1 MSANKFQATMRS
13 GPMPGKTFPI
23 ENEEAIVGRDL
34 ANDIVISDPEV
45 SRRHARFYIRDENV
59 FVEDMGSTNGTFLNG
74 ERISSPQQ
82 LRNGDVVTLGESVV
96 LVFEKITEEPAD
108 TVAVPPEEATD
119 SPIADAFPDEG
130 LPPPPPQPHFEPETY
145 QPPADTGYY
154 RQDGPKQPSPEEE
167 EPSVPLMSIREEQK
181 KKAKQGGLPT
191 WMIILIVAIV
201 VIVCVIAV
209 TLWFMPASWWCAITF
224 DALAGCPLP

>member
-1 MSANKFQATMRS
+1 MTTNKFQATMRS
-13 GPMPGKTFPI
+13 GPVPGKTFPI
-23 ENEEAIVGRDL
+23 DKEEAIVGRDL

-74 ERISSPQQ
+74 ERIASPQQ
-82 LRNGDVVTLGESVV
+82 LRSGDVITFGESVV
-96 LVFEKITEEPAD
+96 MVFEKITQ
-108 TVAVPPEEATD
+108 VPDATEATPPVE
-119 SPIADAFPDEG
+119 SFSEPVY
-130 LPPPPPQPHFEPETY
+130 PPPPPQPHFEPETY
-145 QPPADTGYY
+145 QPPNDTGYY
-154 RQDGPKQPSPEEE
+154 QRPGPVQPTADE
-167 EPSVPLMSIREEQK
+167 EPEVPMMPERGR
-181 KKAKQGGLPT
+181 KAKREGLPT

-209 TLWFMPASWWCAITF
+209 TLYFMPASWWCAITF